1 VTYIINQIFW
11 QSQDFWENCGGLL
24 KKAASR
30 TKLQL
35 HMNKDRATKFPPV
48 MYVVIG
54 VSLWSLGG
62 VFFKLTSVTG
72 FEANLGRCLFAAV
85 TVFFLT
91 RHLGLKFDRWVLL
104 NSLFYTGA
112 LSFFALANKKTT
124 AANAIFI
131 QYTAPVYVLL
141 LAPFIL
147 KEKFKWTDLITVL
160 VCLGGLSLF
169 FIDQGVIGDLSPESQ
184 FEGNILALFSGVC
197 FGVYMLLL
205 RHPQMLKHNPAVSVF
220 YGNLMAILFM
230 LPFVISAPSAWTGK
244 DLLAV
249 AILGIFQIGLAY
261 YFFTLGV
268 AKGVRSLDASIIGF
282 IEPILNPVWV
292 FLAVGE
298 RPGSWA
304 LLGGAVIVAAVII
317 HTLSQSRSAPFE
329 PVT

>member
-1 VTYIINQIFW
+1 MRSDQP
-11 QSQDFWENCGGLL
+11 
-24 KKAASR
+24 
-30 TKLQL
+30 
-35 HMNKDRATKFPPV
+35 TKFPPV
-48 MYVVIG
+48 IYVVIG
-54 VSLWSLGG
+54 VTLWSLGG
-62 VFFKLTSVTG
+62 VMFKLTSVSG
-72 FEANLGRCLFAAV
+72 FEANLGRCAFAAV
-85 TVFFLT
+85 TIFLLT
-91 RHLGLKFDRWVLL
+91 RHRGLKFDRWVLL

-131 QYTAPVYVLL
+131 QYTAPIYVLL

-147 KEKFKWTDLITVL
+147 KEKFKWTDLITVF
-160 VCLGGLSLF
+160 VCLAGLSLF
-169 FIDQGVIGDLSPESQ
+169 FLDNVPVGDLSPESQ
-184 FEGNILALFSGVC
+184 MEGNILALFSGVC
-197 FGVYMLLL
+197 FGVYMLVL

-230 LPFVISAPSAWTGK
+230 LPFVIAAPSAWK
-244 DLLAV
+244 PADLLAV

-292 FLAVGE
+292 FLVVGE
-298 RPGSWA
+298 QPQKWA
-304 LLGGAVIVAAVII
+304 LTGGLIIVTAVIV
-317 HTLSQSRSAPFE
+317 HTLRQPKSIPLE

>member
-1 VTYIINQIFW
+1 MSEDQT
-11 QSQDFWENCGGLL
+11 
-24 KKAASR
+24 
-30 TKLQL
+30 
-35 HMNKDRATKFPPV
+35 TKFPPV
-48 MYVVIG
+48 LYVALG

-62 VFFKLTSVTG
+62 VLFKLTSVSG
-72 FEANLGRCLFAAV
+72 YEANLGRCLFAVV
-85 TVFFLT
+85 TIFFLT
-91 RHLGLKFDRWVLL
+91 RRQGLRINKYALL

-124 AANAIFI
+124 AANAIFL
-131 QYTAPVYVLL
+131 QYTAPIYVLV

-147 KEKFKWTDLITVL
+147 KEKFRWTDLITVFA
-160 VCLGGLSLF
+160 CLGGMSLF
-169 FIDQGVIGDLSPESQ
+169 FLDQNTVGNLSPESQ
-184 FEGNILALFSGVC
+184 FQGNILALASGVC

-205 RHPQMLKHNPAVSVF
+205 RHPQMLKQNPAVSVF

-230 LPFVISAPSAWTGK
+230 LPFVVSAPSAWTSQ

-249 AILGIFQIGLAY
+249 AVLGVFQIGLAY

-292 FLAVGE
+292 FLVVGE
-298 RPGSWA
+298 VPGTWA

-317 HTLSQSRSAPFE
+317 HTIKQPKSIPLE